1 MSMVWNRMRQRWV
14 KLRWNEGKD
23 HGTELTRAMAMVR
36 SPAWAKK
43 PSWGGG
49 TGWSQERMAAMAW
62 KCEGLCNYSARPW
75 WARTAVIREKRNE
88 PLLTKINT
96 SIHSHSFFPPTKHK
110 QR

>member
-1 MSMVWNRMRQRWV
+1 VEPDEAEVGEAKMERGQGPRYGADKGN
-14 KLRWNEGKD
+14 G
-23 HGTELTRAMAMVR
+23 HGAEPGVGE
-36 SPAWAKK
+36 K

-75 WARTAVIREKRNE
+75 WARTAVTREKRNE